1 MASMLAICARAIHGP
16 NGAHRQAVDGPFG
29 MMSASNICGE
39 IGHIHDG
46 ECLLPNLVQPD

>member
-1 MASMLAICARAIHGP
+1 MLAICTQATHGVI
-16 NGAHRQAVDGPFG
+16 GLAVDGPFG
-29 MMSASNICGE
+29 MMSASTICGE